1 MKELILL
8 GASGSIGTQTLD
20 IVREFN
26 DKFQVLGLS
35 VGSDLEKAK
44 KIIEEFKPKMV
55 VTKTLEDLN
64 ELKNLFK
71 DVDFDYGDS
80 GLINLATFEKENLN
94 VTWVVALVGTVGL
107 LPTIEAIK
115 VKRNIALANKE
126 TLVIAGEIVMNLA
139 RENNVTIFPIDSEH
153 SAIYQGLVGENHNDI
168 KKLIITASGGS
179 LREYSREALAKV
191 TKEEALA
198 HPNWKMG
205 AKITIDSATMMNK
218 GFEVIE
224 AHHLFNVG
232 YDKIETIIHK
242 ESIIHSI
249 VEFNDSQMKA
259 QMANSDM
266 RMPILYA
273 LSYPQRLEY
282 QNELN
287 LVGKNLTFEQ
297 MDFDRFPCLK
307 MAYEAAIKGNIYP
320 TVLNASNDCAVRL
333 FLEDK
338 ISFLMIEEIIKEA
351 LSEAT
356 SVSELSLEVILETEK
371 NVREKIIKKLH
382 TKYFAIPTWP
392 TK

>member
-1 MKELILL
+1 MKDLILL

-71 DVDFDYGDS
+71 DVDFDYGDN

-94 VTWVVALVGTVGL
+94 VTLVVALVGTVGL

-371 NVREKIIKKLH
+371 NVREKIIKK
-382 TKYFAIPTWP
+382 YERGI
-392 TK
+392 

>member
-64 ELKNLFK
+64 ELKSLFK
-71 DVDFDYGDS
+71 DIDFDYGDN

-94 VTWVVALVGTVGL
+94 VTLVVALVGTVGL

-287 LVGKNLTFEQ
+287 LVGKKLTFEQ

-371 NVREKIIKKLH
+371 NVREKIIR
-382 TKYFAIPTWP
+382 KYERGI
-392 TK
+392 

>member
-1 MKELILL
+1 MKDLILL

-94 VTWVVALVGTVGL
+94 VTLVVALVGTVGL

-371 NVREKIIKKLH
+371 NVREKIIKK
-382 TKYFAIPTWP
+382 YERGI
-392 TK
+392 

>member
-26 DKFQVLGLS
+26 DKFRVLGLS

-55 VTKTLEDLN
+55 VTKTLKDLN
-64 ELKNLFK
+64 ELNGLFK
-71 DVDFDYGDS
+71 DVKFDYGDS

-94 VTWVVALVGTVGL
+94 VTLVVALVGTVGL

-115 VKRNIALANKE
+115 IKRNIALANKE

-139 RENNVTIFPIDSEH
+139 RENDVTIFPIDSEH

-179 LREYSREALAKV
+179 LRECSREALAKV

-224 AHHLFNVG
+224 AHHLFNIG

-282 QNELN
+282 KNELN

-371 NVREKIIKKLH
+371 NVREKIIR
-382 TKYFAIPTWP
+382 KYERGI
-392 TK
+392 

>member
-26 DKFQVLGLS
+26 DKFRVLGLS

-64 ELKNLFK
+64 ELKSLFK
-71 DVDFDYGDS
+71 DIDFDYGDS
-80 GLINLATFEKENLN
+80 GLTNLATFEKENLN
-94 VTWVVALVGTVGL
+94 VTLVVALVGTVGL

-115 VKRNIALANKE
+115 IKRNIALANKE

-179 LREYSREALAKV
+179 LREYSREALAQV

-224 AHHLFNVG
+224 AHHLFNIG

-282 QNELN
+282 KNELN

-371 NVREKIIKKLH
+371 NVREKIIKK
-382 TKYFAIPTWP
+382 YERGI
-392 TK
+392 

>member
-1 MKELILL
+1 MKDLILL

-71 DVDFDYGDS
+71 DVDFDYGDN

-94 VTWVVALVGTVGL
+94 VTLVVALVGTVGL

-115 VKRNIALANKE
+115 IKRNIALANKE

-224 AHHLFNVG
+224 AHHLFNIG

-282 QNELN
+282 KNELN

-371 NVREKIIKKLH
+371 NVREKIIKK
-382 TKYFAIPTWP
+382 YERGI
-392 TK
+392 

>member
-64 ELKNLFK
+64 ELKWLFK
-71 DVDFDYGDS
+71 DVKFDYGDN

-94 VTWVVALVGTVGL
+94 VTLVVALVGTVGL

-297 MDFDRFPCLK
+297 MDFNRFPCLK

-371 NVREKIIKKLH
+371 NVREKIIKK
-382 TKYFAIPTWP
+382 YERGI
-392 TK
+392 

>member
-1 MKELILL
+1 MKDLILL

-26 DKFQVLGLS
+26 DKFRVLGLS

-64 ELKNLFK
+64 ELKNLFI
-71 DVDFDYGDS
+71 DVKFDYGDN

-94 VTWVVALVGTVGL
+94 VTLVVALVGTVGL

-287 LVGKNLTFEQ
+287 LVGINLTFEQ

-371 NVREKIIKKLH
+371 NVREKIIKK
-382 TKYFAIPTWP
+382 YERGI
-392 TK
+392 

>member
-71 DVDFDYGDS
+71 DVDFDYGDN

-94 VTWVVALVGTVGL
+94 VTLVVALVGTVGL

-179 LREYSREALAKV
+179 LREYSRESLAKV

-371 NVREKIIKKLH
+371 NVREKIIKK
-382 TKYFAIPTWP
+382 YERGI
-392 TK
+392 

>member
-26 DKFQVLGLS
+26 DTFQVLGLS

-71 DVDFDYGDS
+71 DVDFDYGDN

-94 VTWVVALVGTVGL
+94 VTLVVALVGTVGL

-115 VKRNIALANKE
+115 IKRNIALANKE

-224 AHHLFNVG
+224 AHHLFNIG

-282 QNELN
+282 KNELN

-371 NVREKIIKKLH
+371 NVREKIIKK
-382 TKYFAIPTWP
+382 YERGI
-392 TK
+392 

>member
-1 MKELILL
+1 MKELVLL

-26 DKFQVLGLS
+26 DKFRVLGLS

-64 ELKNLFK
+64 ELKNLFI
-71 DVDFDYGDS
+71 DVKFDYGDN

-94 VTWVVALVGTVGL
+94 VTLVVALVGTVGL

-115 VKRNIALANKE
+115 IKRNIALANKE

-282 QNELN
+282 KNELN

-371 NVREKIIKKLH
+371 NVREKIIKK
-382 TKYFAIPTWP
+382 YERGI
-392 TK
+392 

>member
-26 DKFQVLGLS
+26 DTFQVLGLS

-71 DVDFDYGDS
+71 DVDFDYGDN

-94 VTWVVALVGTVGL
+94 VTLVVALVGTVGL

-242 ESIIHSI
+242 ESIIPSI

-282 QNELN
+282 KNELN

-371 NVREKIIKKLH
+371 NVREKIIKK
-382 TKYFAIPTWP
+382 YERGI
-392 TK
+392 

>member
-1 MKELILL
+1 MKELVLL

-26 DKFQVLGLS
+26 DKFRVLGLS

-64 ELKNLFK
+64 ELKNLFI
-71 DVDFDYGDS
+71 DVKFDYGDN

-94 VTWVVALVGTVGL
+94 VTLVVALVGTVGL

-179 LREYSREALAKV
+179 LREYSREALVKV

-224 AHHLFNVG
+224 AHHLFNIG

-282 QNELN
+282 KNELN

-297 MDFDRFPCLK
+297 MDFNRFPCLK

-371 NVREKIIKKLH
+371 NVREKIIKK
-382 TKYFAIPTWP
+382 YERGI
-392 TK
+392 

>member
-1 MKELILL
+1 MKDLILL

-64 ELKNLFK
+64 ELKNLFI
-71 DVDFDYGDS
+71 DVKFDYGDN

-94 VTWVVALVGTVGL
+94 VTLVVALVGTVGL

-115 VKRNIALANKE
+115 IKRNIALANKE

-179 LREYSREALAKV
+179 LREYSREALATV

-282 QNELN
+282 KNELN

-371 NVREKIIKKLH
+371 NVREKIIKK
-382 TKYFAIPTWP
+382 YERGI
-392 TK
+392 